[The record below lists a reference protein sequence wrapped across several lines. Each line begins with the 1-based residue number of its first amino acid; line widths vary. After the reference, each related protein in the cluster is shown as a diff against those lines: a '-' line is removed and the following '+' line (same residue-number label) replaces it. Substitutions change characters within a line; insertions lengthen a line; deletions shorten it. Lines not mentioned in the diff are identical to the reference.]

1 MRDLLRNQMIID
13 DEGSI
18 VVNTRSRR
26 TLNGSL
32 VSIDYSSYQAI
43 RSLRIHRLI
52 FRPLA
57 VTLFVLYFH
66 GNLRRSAHLSKRNL
80 HNPYW
85 AQPIKAKAN
94 NDNSPTESDPQLQG
108 WEPKQYPDPKS
119 EPNRC
124 GIAYLV
130 NTNPLFLLDEN
141 ETSLRLCDPDWVLG
155 GVYLEQIAT
164 SMADFRKRFSSFH
177 YEGNGDFEQADFGQ
191 SFSEEDFGVEY
202 DEDDDDDEGI
212 EKLSNDSK
220 AIVYDAPSS
229 DLANNFIS
237 FEENMVELAVA
248 TVRKMNIPLV
258 LEQGSYYSYEDE
270 DDMVNDAAQIFASS
284 LHHQWWQGWGE
295 NGILIF
301 LSIQDRVCFISTGSA
316 ISTILPWWRLEH
328 IVSSMKPDLHH
339 RDYAHA
345 LLTAIDEISA
355 MLRGGPPTMA
365 DRFHDFMARFGIVI
379 AFAMFTFIFGAW
391 GEFRE
396 RRKRWQYA
404 ESRSKLTPVEREK
417 ARLLQREFK
426 SQSCPICLEK
436 FDYGEDLFLGD
447 ETRQLPEMTVLEN
460 EDKPSSLK
468 RVDSFGIPLCGG
480 DRKTIKLLR
489 CGHIFCESCWKGWI
503 HSGYGNPCIC
513 PVCRQDIGK
522 SSKNRRRRRN
532 ETQSSE
538 DYDRTPL
545 ISNTPRREIHGSRYT
560 TSYDAMG
567 IMSSRVQSTNQEETE
582 REDAMYRVL
591 RTSLSEP
598 RDSSNTWESSNGYLR
613 LTQPITSSLRQED
626 QRNGDDPREESRS
639 LLSNNAQRSNWFSR

>member
-1 MRDLLRNQMIID
+1 
-13 DEGSI
+13 
-18 VVNTRSRR
+18 
-26 TLNGSL
+26 
-32 VSIDYSSYQAI
+32 
-43 RSLRIHRLI
+43 
-52 FRPLA
+52 
-57 VTLFVLYFH
+57 
-66 GNLRRSAHLSKRNL
+66 
-80 HNPYW
+80 
-85 AQPIKAKAN
+85 
-94 NDNSPTESDPQLQG
+94 
-108 WEPKQYPDPKS
+108 
-119 EPNRC
+119 
-124 GIAYLV
+124 
-130 NTNPLFLLDEN
+130 
-141 ETSLRLCDPDWVLG
+141 
-155 GVYLEQIAT
+155 
-164 SMADFRKRFSSFH
+164 
-177 YEGNGDFEQADFGQ
+177 
-191 SFSEEDFGVEY
+191 
-202 DEDDDDDEGI
+202 
-212 EKLSNDSK
+212 
-220 AIVYDAPSS
+220 
-229 DLANNFIS
+229 
-237 FEENMVELAVA
+237 
-248 TVRKMNIPLV
+248 
-258 LEQGSYYSYEDE
+258 
-270 DDMVNDAAQIFASS
+270 
-284 LHHQWWQGWGE
+284 
-295 NGILIF
+295 
-301 LSIQDRVCFISTGSA
+301 
-316 ISTILPWWRLEH
+316 
-328 IVSSMKPDLHH
+328 MKPDLHH

-355 MLRGGPPTMA
+355 MLRGGPPSMA

-582 REDAMYRVL
+582 TEDAMYRVL

-598 RDSSNTWESSNGYLR
+598 RDSSNTWDSSNGYLR
-613 LTQPITSSLRQED
+613 LTQPMRSSFRQDD
-626 QRNGDDPREESRS
+626 QRNDDDPREESRS